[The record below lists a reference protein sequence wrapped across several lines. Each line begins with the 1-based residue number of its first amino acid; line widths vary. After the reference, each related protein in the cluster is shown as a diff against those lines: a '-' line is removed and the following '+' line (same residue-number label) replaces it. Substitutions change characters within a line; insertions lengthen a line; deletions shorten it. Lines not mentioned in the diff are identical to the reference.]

1 MSSIDKSPTGTVQ
14 ENMRVFDRR
23 LVRQRRARAWPG
35 LVDPRLQNDFLLQHA
50 AQNIADRIVDT
61 TRRFP
66 RALVLGRRGTAL
78 ESALRATGRID
89 TLVVADLIADSA
101 PDFVADEEALP
112 FADQRFD
119 LVVSNLALH
128 WVNDLPGALLQI
140 RRCLVPD
147 GLFLASMLGGTT
159 LHELRQALL
168 AAELSLRG
176 GAAQR
181 VSPFADIRDAAGL
194 LQRAGFALPVAD
206 REVVP
211 VLYREPM
218 RLFSDLRGMGETAA
232 LAETAPPLTRG
243 VLIDAIQR
251 WQRAH
256 SDEEGRTRATF
267 ELLHLTGWAP
277 AASQPQPLKRG
288 SATTRLADALGVPE
302 HKA

>member
-1 MSSIDKSPTGTVQ
+1 MSASDKLP

-23 LVRQRRARAWPG
+23 LVRQRRARAWATLAQPDAQSG
-35 LVDPRLQNDFLLQHA
+35 FLLRHA
-50 AQNIADRIVDT
+50 AQAIADRVTDT
-61 TRRFP
+61 TRRFS

-78 ESALRATGRID
+78 ETALAETGRID
-89 TLVVADLIADSA
+89 QIVVADLIADSA

-112 FADQRFD
+112 LADHRFD

-140 RRCLVPD
+140 RRALVPD

-168 AAELSLRG
+168 GAELALRG

-181 VSPFADIRDAAGL
+181 ISPFADIRDAAGL

-206 REVVP
+206 RETVP

-218 RLFSDLRGMGETAA
+218 NLFADLRCMGETSA
-232 LAETAPPLTRG
+232 LAEKSPPLTRA
-243 VLIDAIQR
+243 VLLDALAR
-251 WQRAH
+251 MRASH
-256 SDEEGRTRATF
+256 GDEQGRTRATF
-267 ELLHLTGWAP
+267 EILHLTGWAP
-277 AASQPQPLKRG
+277 AASQPKPLARG

-302 HKA
+302 HKL